1 MKFLPRSIKILI
13 NELEKLPGVGPK
25 TAERFAFYLLKKKGE
40 DLKKLAEAIQKLKDN
55 LVICSVCNNIAES
68 DPCEICSSS
77 SRNKKLIAVVEKSL
91 DIVALEKTGQFQGI
105 YHVLGGVLSPIE
117 GVTADDLTI
126 KKLAKRLREEEID
139 ELILATNPTLEGES
153 TASYIQKIAQKINPK
168 IKITRI
174 ARGLPVGGDLEYADE
189 VTLIRALE
197 GRREY

>member
-25 TAERFAFYLLKKKGE
+25 TAERFAFYLLKKKKE
-40 DLKKLAEAIQKLKDN
+40 ELQRLAEAVQKLKDN
-55 LVICSVCNNIAES
+55 LVICSICNNIAES

-77 SRNKKLIAVVEKSL
+77 SRNKKLVAVVEKSL

-117 GVTADDLTI
+117 GITADDLTI